1 MDRMDLQFQLLQTD
15 RIKESLMNEINA
27 MEEYEADLRGN
38 FDNTVMAAYRA
49 NYLVING

>member
-15 RIKESLMNEINA
+15 HIKETLMNEINA
-27 MEEYEADLRGN
+27 MEEYAADLRRN
-38 FDNTVMAAYRA
+38 SDNTVMAAYRS

>member
-38 FDNTVMAAYRA
+38 SDNTVMAAYRA
-49 NYLVING
+49 NYLVINR